1 LAPLIHELRKYPNDF
16 EIGVYVTGQHRE
28 MLDQVLDVFEITP
41 DYDFRLMTINQDLA
55 AIFTDILLAVNERVV
70 TEKPDLVLVHGDT
83 TTSVA
88 CALACFFAH
97 IPVGHVESG
106 LRTYD
111 LASPFPEELNR
122 QIVGKIALLHFAP
135 TANSKDNLL
144 REGVSAESIFLTGNT
159 VIDSLEYILEKINSD
174 TSLNRNLVSDLDK
187 ILNFAWLSNKYI
199 LITGHRR
206 ESFGAGLED
215 ICRSIESLSR
225 RFPSVHFVYPV
236 HLNPNVLI
244 PVTNYLGKL
253 DNVHLIEP
261 QNYLHFLL
269 LLKNCYFVMS
279 DSGGLQ
285 EEAPSFK
292 KPLLLMRDSTERPEA
307 IEIGAAVMVGSSYE
321 AILSVASRLIEDD
334 IYYQSMS
341 VDKNP
346 FGDGMA
352 AKRIVDEIKKYSLK
366 HLNIS
371 NTHNVE

>member
-1 LAPLIHELRKYPNDF
+1 
-16 EIGVYVTGQHRE
+16 

-55 AIFTDILLAVNERVV
+55 AIFTDILLAVNKRVV

-97 IPVGHVESG
+97 IPVGHIESG

-111 LASPFPEELNR
+111 LSSPFPEELNR
-122 QIVGKIALLHFAP
+122 QIVSKIALLHFAP
-135 TANSKDNLL
+135 TANSKNNLL

-206 ESFGAGLED
+206 ESFGASLED

-225 RFPSVHFVYPV
+225 RFPAVHFVYPV
-236 HLNPNVLI
+236 HLNPNVQT

-292 KPLLLMRDSTERPEA
+292 KPLLLMRNSTERPEA
-307 IEIGAAVMVGSSYE
+307 IENGAAVMVGSSYE

-334 IYYQSMS
+334 NYYQSMS
-341 VDKNP
+341 IDKNP

-352 AKRIVDEIKKYSLK
+352 AKRIVDELKKYSFN
-366 HLNIS
+366 HLNIP
-371 NTHNVE
+371 NTHSLE

>member
-1 LAPLIHELRKYPNDF
+1 LAPLINELRKYPNDF

-111 LASPFPEELNR
+111 LTSPFPEELNR

-206 ESFGAGLED
+206 ESFGAGLEH